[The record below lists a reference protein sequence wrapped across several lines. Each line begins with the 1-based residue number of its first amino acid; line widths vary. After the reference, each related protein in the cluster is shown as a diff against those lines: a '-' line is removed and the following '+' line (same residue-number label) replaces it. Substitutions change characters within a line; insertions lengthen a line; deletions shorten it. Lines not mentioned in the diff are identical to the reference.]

1 MKKHI
6 SLILT
11 GLFIAV
17 MVNAQNPETLTNSS
31 VIKMSKANLSD
42 ELITDMIQNSPA
54 KFDLSDSALKQLA
67 AEGVSASVIQAMK
80 STGGASRKPAEKPA
94 PVTEKPA
101 PEPEKKAIPASIEKE
116 QEAVGPTAA
125 YIPSSVTETLSV
137 EALNYVAP
145 LTELIRFNETK
156 FKGLE
161 TTIIEWDK
169 QVRDYVADVNKVKGQ
184 MLQVENELRQKK
196 NADTKAFSGDIA
208 SLKGKLGAYRKNY
221 QQSKDIMLKG
231 GDNIVKK
238 LETISGDIVR
248 EISKAYSD
256 AGQQVGSSDSDPAS
270 GEKPVTV
277 DYTVRE
283 INYNAVNYIV
293 FLTDMLAWH
302 QNEIM
307 ELNTVINDWNPRV
320 TKIIQ
325 DDELLK
331 AQLDPLEKK
340 IQELSS
346 NAKQN
351 KAEISTLKKQ
361 VSEIEKS
368 RKKLADKMKDDA
380 KLLAAYIKQ
389 MSQKNQDAVEERF
402 TDIIENITYSFQE
415 NLSL

>member
-1 MKKHI
+1 MKSIISMKKHI

-42 ELITDMIQNSPA
+42 ELITDMIQNSPV

-67 AEGVSASVIQAMK
+67 AEGISTSVIQSMK
-80 STGGASRKPAEKPA
+80 SAAIAARTPA
-94 PVTEKPA
+94 EKPA
-101 PEPEKKAIPASIEKE
+101 PEPEKKAIPVSIEKE
-116 QEAVGPTAA
+116 LGAVEPTTG
-125 YIPSSVTETLSV
+125 YEPSAVTETVSV
-137 EALNYVAP
+137 GALNYVTP
-145 LTELIRFNETK
+145 LTELIKFNETK

-196 NADTKAFSGDIA
+196 NADTKAFSADIA
-208 SLKGKLGAYRKNY
+208 SLKGKLEAYRKNY

-231 GDNIVKK
+231 GENIVKK

-248 EISKAYSD
+248 DISKAYSD

-270 GEKPVTV
+270 GENAVTLN
-277 DYTVRE
+277 YTVRE
-283 INYNAVNYIV
+283 INNNAVGYIV
-293 FLTDMLAWH
+293 YLTDMLAWH
-302 QNEIM
+302 QNEIR

-331 AQLDPLEKK
+331 SQLDPLEKK
-340 IQELSS
+340 IQELSANS
-346 NAKQN
+346 KQN

-380 KLLAAYIKQ
+380 KVLASYIKQ

-402 TDIIENITYSFQE
+402 TDIIQNITYSFQE
-415 NLSL
+415 KLSL